1 MSGVFVGLWSW
12 DWAHQVFTAILGF
25 FERLMDATGT
35 KPLYF
40 AMFLACLAF
49 RLLAAPFMGA
59 ALHAGSDAY
68 SAMRAKK
75 LPHSDSKE
83 IARYE

>member
-1 MSGVFVGLWSW
+1 MFVGLWAW
-12 DWAHQVFTAILGF
+12 DWAHQVFTAILRY

-59 ALHAGSDAY
+59 ALHAGSDVY
-68 SAMRAKK
+68 SVMKAKK
-75 LPHSDSKE
+75 PPLSDSKE
-83 IARYE
+83 LARYE